1 MMPPALGAL
10 GVLLALLLP
19 RKLPQH
25 PWVQTPTSGLF
36 PGAEPHHL
44 SRLLPGWPFPFIQPS
59 TLSSITPSSLLQSLL
74 LWGFL
79 AACLLYPEHTFQR
92 SDRLHIHSGFITI
105 CSRPRPRTDDVSG
118 EGGWLV
124 DTEHLKGLV
133 QTLMGRYR
141 RGCGSL
147 LRQGGR
153 GSPAGL
159 QLARE
164 EVRSWQARNLNAH

>member
-1 MMPPALGAL
+1 MKGRRHQCHRDWEGPQVRLPMMPPALGAL

-105 CSRPRPRTDDVSG
+105 CFCTD
-118 EGGWLV
+118 
-124 DTEHLKGLV
+124 
-133 QTLMGRYR
+133 Q
-141 RGCGSL
+141 
-147 LRQGGR
+147 
-153 GSPAGL
+153 
-159 QLARE
+159 QLH
-164 EVRSWQARNLNAH
+164 EVRQHSFFICCCVTWFPAQGRAL